1 MKFIINLLC
10 ILTYIKNILF
20 IHNIFMNKL
29 NNDWTCWIH
38 YQNDND
44 WTLESYKL
52 ISKFSYL
59 QEIVIFIENLHET
72 IIKKT
77 MVFFMKDAILP
88 LWETEDNINGG
99 CFSYKISNINIVNI
113 FKTLLYK
120 IIGNTLTIDETIMT
134 NINGVSIS
142 PKKNF
147 CIIKIWMK
155 KVCFDNFDPLS
166 NKDPFDI
173 HKIFNIEEQIC
184 VFKQHK

>member
-1 MKFIINLLC
+1 
-10 ILTYIKNILF
+10 
-20 IHNIFMNKL
+20 MNKL

-59 QEIVIFIENLHET
+59 KEIALFIENLHES

-77 MVFFMKDAILP
+77 MVFFMKDNILP
-88 LWETEDNINGG
+88 LWETQDNIDGG
-99 CFSYKISNINIVNI
+99 CFSYKISNNNIVAI
-113 FKTLLYK
+113 FKILLYK
-120 IIGNTLTIDETIMT
+120 IVGNTLIDDENINN
-134 NINGVSIS
+134 NINGLSIS

-155 KVCFDNFDPLS
+155 KKDCFISYDASS
-166 NKDPFDI
+166 NKDPFAI
-173 HKIFNIEEQIC
+173 HTIFAIEEQIC

>member
-1 MKFIINLLC
+1 
-10 ILTYIKNILF
+10 
-20 IHNIFMNKL
+20 MNKL

-38 YQNDND
+38 YQNDNE

-59 QEIVIFIENLHET
+59 KEIALFIENLHES

-77 MVFFMKDAILP
+77 MVFFMKDTILP
-88 LWETEDNINGG
+88 LWETEDNIDGG
-99 CFSYKISNINIVNI
+99 CFSYKISNNNIVAI
-113 FKTLLYK
+113 FKILLYK
-120 IIGNTLTIDETIMT
+120 IVGNTLSDDENISA
-134 NINGVSIS
+134 NINGISIS

-155 KVCFDNFDPLS
+155 KKECFNNFDTSS
-166 NKDPFDI
+166 NKDPFAI
-173 HKIFNIEEQIC
+173 HNIFAIEEQIC

>member
-1 MKFIINLLC
+1 
-10 ILTYIKNILF
+10 
-20 IHNIFMNKL
+20 MNKL

-59 QEIVIFIENLHET
+59 KEIALFIENLHES

-77 MVFFMKDAILP
+77 MVFFMKDSILP
-88 LWETEDNINGG
+88 LWETQDNIDGG
-99 CFSYKISNINIVNI
+99 CFSYKISNNNIVAI
-113 FKTLLYK
+113 FKILLYK
-120 IIGNTLTIDETIMT
+120 IVGNTLIDDENINN
-134 NINGVSIS
+134 NINGLSIS

-155 KVCFDNFDPLS
+155 KKDCFINYDASS
-166 NKDPFDI
+166 NKDPFAI
-173 HKIFNIEEQIC
+173 HTIFAIEEQIC
-184 VFKQHK
+184 VFKHHK

>member
-1 MKFIINLLC
+1 M
-10 ILTYIKNILF
+10 
-20 IHNIFMNKL
+20 HKL
-29 NNDWTCWIH
+29 NNEWTSWIH

-44 WTLESYKL
+44 WTLESYQQ
-52 ISKFSYL
+52 ITKFTNL
-59 QEIVIFIENLHET
+59 KETVLFIENLNET

-88 LWETEDNINGG
+88 LWETEDNIEGG
-99 CFSYKISNINIVNI
+99 CFSYKITNNNIVNI

-120 IIGNTLTIDETIMT
+120 IIGNTLISDENIMN
-134 NINGVSIS
+134 NINGISIS

-147 CIIKIWMK
+147 CIIKIWIK
-155 KVCFDNFDPLS
+155 TKDCFAEFDLLS
-166 NKDPFDI
+166 NKDPFNI

>member
-1 MKFIINLLC
+1 
-10 ILTYIKNILF
+10 
-20 IHNIFMNKL
+20 MNKL

-59 QEIVIFIENLHET
+59 KEIALFIENLHES

-77 MVFFMKDAILP
+77 MVFFMKDSILP
-88 LWETEDNINGG
+88 LWETQDNIDGG
-99 CFSYKISNINIVNI
+99 CFSYKISNNNIVAI
-113 FKTLLYK
+113 FKILLYK
-120 IIGNTLTIDETIMT
+120 IVGNTLIDDENINN
-134 NINGVSIS
+134 NINGLSIS

-155 KVCFDNFDPLS
+155 KKDCFINYDASS
-166 NKDPFDI
+166 NKDPFAI
-173 HKIFNIEEQIC
+173 HTIFAIEEQIC

>member
-1 MKFIINLLC
+1 M
-10 ILTYIKNILF
+10 
-20 IHNIFMNKL
+20 HKL
-29 NNDWTCWIH
+29 NNDWSCWIH

-59 QEIVIFIENLHET
+59 KEMALFIENLHES

-77 MVFFMKDAILP
+77 MVFFMKDAVLP
-88 LWETEDNINGG
+88 LWETQDNIDGG
-99 CFSYKISNINIVNI
+99 CFSYKISNNNIVAI
-113 FKTLLYK
+113 FKILLYK
-120 IIGNTLTIDETIMT
+120 IVGNTLIDDEIISA
-134 NINGVSIS
+134 NINGISIS

-155 KVCFDNFDPLS
+155 KKDCFESFDTSS
-166 NKDPFDI
+166 NKDPFAI
-173 HKIFNIEEQIC
+173 HNIFAIEEQIC